1 MMCAFFPN
9 GMTAVSDPYYGK
21 THDSNL
27 MRTRGWINVL
37 RAAAADDGL
46 PYSGFGDA
54 AFGLTDVV
62 QCMVK
67 GVYHP
72 DDRSFNAIMSRIRV
86 AIENAFAGQSNQF
99 A

>member
-1 MMCAFFPN
+1 
-9 GMTAVSDPYYGK
+9 MTAVSDPYYGK